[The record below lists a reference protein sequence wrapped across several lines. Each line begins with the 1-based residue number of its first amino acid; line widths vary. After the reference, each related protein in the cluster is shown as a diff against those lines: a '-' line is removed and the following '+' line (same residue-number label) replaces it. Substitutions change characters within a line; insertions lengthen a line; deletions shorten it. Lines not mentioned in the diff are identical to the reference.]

1 MNDFKF
7 SIIIPTYNSE
17 LGLKETINSI
27 ISQTLNF
34 KDNIEVVIVDRDSED
49 RTEEICRQYQQDYP
63 DNVKFIQLDSTSLE
77 KSKDEGI
84 KHSSGK
90 FISFL
95 EPHDHYSKN
104 TLLDISS
111 FINKNDDVNLIIIP
125 IIYFKNGRK
134 VHYLNKKLKKTR

>member
-34 KDNIEVVIVDRDSED
+34 KDNIEIVIVDRDSED

-77 KSKDEGI
+77 K
-84 KHSSGK
+84 
-90 FISFL
+90 
-95 EPHDHYSKN
+95 
-104 TLLDISS
+104 
-111 FINKNDDVNLIIIP
+111 
-125 IIYFKNGRK
+125 
-134 VHYLNKKLKKTR
+134 